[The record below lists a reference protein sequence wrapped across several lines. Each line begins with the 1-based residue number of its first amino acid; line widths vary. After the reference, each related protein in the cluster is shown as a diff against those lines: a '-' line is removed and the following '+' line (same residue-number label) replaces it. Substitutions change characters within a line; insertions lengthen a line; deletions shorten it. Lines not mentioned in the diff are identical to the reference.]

1 MRVFQGLY
9 MADSK
14 ADLLAGAGGLVTDE
28 AQSDHQNRKALL
40 LVRNNEDCSE
50 FISLAETMGI
60 KIVERIDQRGRG
72 DAKWFMGQGKLQD
85 IVEELQSATLGHP
98 WNGVDLLLLHTNAT
112 PRQLVGVNDAVGVE
126 VWDRVRLLLA
136 LFTAHASSVEART
149 QVRIARLQSDRTV
162 LREVVKQQTTGER
175 AGYGGAGQTAAGSV
189 LTNVNRELAALRKRQ
204 RKHVKSAAERRRQ
217 RKEHAKTVGLAGY
230 TNAGKSSLFR
240 RLSGKEVL
248 VEDRLFSTLESTL
261 GRLEASPR
269 VLLADTIGFIDGL
282 PNATLEAFR
291 ATLAEAIECDL
302 LLLLVDAGDSLD
314 EMERKLMTSIRELTE
329 RALEVGETSI
339 MERIQLVLTKQDTV
353 ENGTLDD
360 KKAMISGHGFSNP
373 LFISSHTGEG
383 IEKLQSIVLSTLFG
397 PKRTLI
403 IHNPEQNQIAS
414 EAILSRVFNAVY
426 VHEHQNVGNAI
437 EVRISASDETI
448 AILSSKY
455 GQRIELK

>member
-1 MRVFQGLY
+1 MKGERALN
-9 MADSK
+9 MADST

-28 AQSDHQNRKALL
+28 GQSDHQGRKALL

-50 FISLAETMGI
+50 FIALAATMGI
-60 KIVERIDQRGRG
+60 NIVERIDQRGRI

-85 IVEELQSATLGHP
+85 VTEELRSVAKGHP
-98 WNGVDLLLLHTNAT
+98 WNGVDLILLHTNAT
-112 PRQLVGVNDAVGVE
+112 PRQLVGVNDAVGIE

-175 AGYGGAGQTAAGSV
+175 AGYGGAGRTAAGSV
-189 LTNVNRELAALRKRQ
+189 LTNVNRELAALKKRQ
-204 RKHVKSAAERRRQ
+204 RKQVKSAAERRRQ
-217 RKEHAKTVGLAGY
+217 RKQQAMTVGLAGY

-261 GRLEASPR
+261 GRLESSPR

-282 PNATLEAFR
+282 PNSTLEAFR

-302 LLLLVDAGDSLD
+302 LLLLVDASDEVG
-314 EMERKLMTSIRELTE
+314 EMERKLQTSIRELTE
-329 RALEVGETSI
+329 RAFDAHETSI
-339 MERIQLVLTKQDTV
+339 MERIQIVLTKCDTIDM
-353 ENGTLDD
+353 ETLDE
-360 KKAMISGHGFSNP
+360 KRAMLSEHGFSNP
-373 LFISSHTGEG
+373 LIISSHSGEG
-383 IEKLQSIVLSTLFG
+383 ITELQAVVLHTLFG
-397 PKRTLI
+397 PKRTLL
-403 IHNPEQNQIAS
+403 IHNPESNQMAS
-414 EAILSRVFNAVY
+414 EAILSRVFDAVY
-426 VHEHQNVGNAI
+426 VHEHVIDENGI

-448 AILSSKY
+448 AILISKY
-455 GQRIELK
+455 GERIELK

>member
-1 MRVFQGLY
+1 

-14 ADLLAGAGGLVTDE
+14 ADLLAGAGGLVTDDT
-28 AQSDHQNRKALL
+28 QSDHQNRKALL

-85 IVEELQSATLGHP
+85 VVEELQSATQGHP

-189 LTNVNRELAALRKRQ
+189 LTNVNRELGALRKRQ

-314 EMERKLMTSIRELTE
+314 EMERKLLTSIRELTE
-329 RALEVGETSI
+329 RALEVEETSI

-353 ENGTLDD
+353 ENGTLDE

-397 PKRTLI
+397 PKRTLL
-403 IHNPEQNQIAS
+403 IHNPEPNQIAS

-437 EVRISASDETI
+437 EVRISASDETV
-448 AILSSKY
+448 AILFSKY

>member
-1 MRVFQGLY
+1 

-28 AQSDHQNRKALL
+28 AQSDHQGRKALL

-50 FISLAETMGI
+50 FIALAETMGI
-60 KIVERIDQRGRG
+60 KIVDRIDQRGRS

-85 IVEELQSATLGHP
+85 VTEELRSATQGHP
-98 WNGVDLLLLHTNAT
+98 WYGVDLLLLHTNAT

-136 LFTAHASSVEART
+136 LFTAHASSVEARI

-175 AGYGGAGQTAAGSV
+175 AGYGGAGRTAAGSV

-204 RKHVKSAAERRRQ
+204 KKQVKSAAERRRQ
-217 RKEHAKTVGLAGY
+217 RKEHAMTVGLAGY

-240 RLSGKEVL
+240 CLSGKEVL

-261 GRLEASPR
+261 GRLESSPR

-302 LLLLVDAGDSLD
+302 LLLLVDAGDALD
-314 EMERKLMTSIRELTE
+314 EMERKLLTSIRELTE
-329 RALEVGETSI
+329 RALEVDETSI
-339 MERIQLVLTKQDTV
+339 MERIQLVLTKLDTV
-353 ENGTLDD
+353 EGETL
-360 KKAMISGHGFSNP
+360 KQKHVMISEHGFSNP
-373 LFISSHTGEG
+373 LFISSHSGEG
-383 IEKLQSIVLSTLFG
+383 IEELQSVILNTLFG

-403 IHNPEQNQIAS
+403 IHNPEPNQMAS
-414 EAILSRVFNAVY
+414 EAVLSRLFDTVY
-426 VHEHQNVGNAI
+426 VHKHEMHANGV

-448 AILSSKY
+448 AILLSKY

>member
-1 MRVFQGLY
+1 

-28 AQSDHQNRKALL
+28 AQSDHQGRKALL
-40 LVRNNEDCSE
+40 LVRNNEDCRE
-50 FISLAETMGI
+50 FIALAETMGI
-60 KIVERIDQRGRG
+60 KIVDRIDQRGRS

-85 IVEELQSATLGHP
+85 VTEELRSAAQGHP

-112 PRQLVGVNDAVGVE
+112 PRQLVGVNDAVGIE

-136 LFTAHASSVEART
+136 LFTAHASSVEARI

-175 AGYGGAGQTAAGSV
+175 AGYGGAGRTAAGSV

-204 RKHVKSAAERRRQ
+204 KKQVKSAAERRRQ
-217 RKEHAKTVGLAGY
+217 RKEYAMTVGLAGY

-261 GRLEASPR
+261 GRLESSPR
-269 VLLADTIGFIDGL
+269 ILLADTIGFIDGL

-302 LLLLVDAGDSLD
+302 LLLLVDAGDALD
-314 EMERKLMTSIRELTE
+314 EMERKLLTSIRELTE
-329 RALEVGETSI
+329 RALEVDENSI
-339 MERIQLVLTKQDTV
+339 MERIQLVLTKLDTV
-353 ENGTLDD
+353 ERETLVQ
-360 KKAMISGHGFSNP
+360 KHAMISEHGFSNP
-373 LFISSHTGEG
+373 LFISSHSGEG
-383 IEKLQSIVLSTLFG
+383 IEELQSVILNTLFG

-403 IHNPEQNQIAS
+403 IHDPEPNEMAS
-414 EAILSRVFNAVY
+414 EAVLSRLFDTVY
-426 VHEHQNVGNAI
+426 VHKHEKLVNGV

-448 AILSSKY
+448 AILFSKY

>member
-1 MRVFQGLY
+1 

-28 AQSDHQNRKALL
+28 AQSDHQGRKALL
-40 LVRNNEDCSE
+40 LVRNNDDCSE
-50 FISLAETMGI
+50 FIALAETMGI
-60 KIVERIDQRGRG
+60 NIVDRVDQRGKS

-85 IVEELQSATLGHP
+85 VAEELQSATRGHP

-112 PRQLVGVNDAVGVE
+112 PRQLVGVNDTVGTE

-136 LFTAHASSVEART
+136 LFTAHASSVEARI

-175 AGYGGAGQTAAGSV
+175 AGYGGAGRTAAGSV

-204 RKHVKSAAERRRQ
+204 RRQVKSAAERRRQ
-217 RKEHAKTVGLAGY
+217 RKEHAMTVGLAGY

-261 GRLEASPR
+261 GRLESSPR

-302 LLLLVDAGDSLD
+302 LLLLVDAGDPLD
-314 EMERKLMTSIRELTE
+314 EMERKLLTSIRELTE
-329 RALEVGETSI
+329 RALEVDEPSI
-339 MERIQLVLTKQDTV
+339 IERIQIVLTKLDTV
-353 ENGTLDD
+353 HLETLES
-360 KKAMISGHGFSNP
+360 KRRMISEHGFSNP
-373 LFISSHTGEG
+373 LLISSHSGEG
-383 IEKLQSIVLSTLFG
+383 IEGLQSAILTTLFG
-397 PKRTLI
+397 PKRTLL
-403 IHNPEQNQIAS
+403 IHNPKENEMAS
-414 EAILSRVFNAVY
+414 EAILSRVFDAVY
-426 VHEHQNVGNAI
+426 VHKHEQTEQAI
-437 EVRISASDETI
+437 EVRVSASDETI
-448 AILSSKY
+448 SILMSKH
-455 GQRIELK
+455 GERIELK